1 MSNAEM
7 WENGQLGQDEEFV
20 AVAKGS
26 KQEVDK
32 LFRSLVNSEVNTK
45 VLQLQSVINFMHEL
59 AYEYLPVSG
68 VFQSE
73 AWVNR
78 GRKEVSLRVAI
89 LLHNGHY
96 NDNHGNPYFHQPFD
110 DILSTWWVDAH
121 KAKIVHIAKLQH
133 GKRKGLIVQG
143 HMVKFVNPEN
153 VQYFIKESEPLW
165 KEAVSD

>member
-1 MSNAEM
+1 M
-7 WENGQLGQDEEFV
+7 
-20 AVAKGS
+20 KIT
-26 KQEVDK
+26 
-32 LFRSLVNSEVNTK
+32 NTK

-78 GRKEVSLRVAI
+78 GRNEVSLSTAI
-89 LLHNGHY
+89 KLHNAVYDEIHQR
-96 NDNHGNPYFHQPFD
+96 YFKEPFG
-110 DILSTWWVDAH
+110 DIPPDWYFSAK

-133 GKRKGLIVQG
+133 SKRKGLIVQG

-153 VQYFIKESEPLW
+153 VQYFIKEG
-165 KEAVSD
+165 V